1 MRRLLANRFVLAALV
16 ILALGALFEV
26 AGLSHPVS
34 FAEGA
39 PLHPSTR
46 AAVSIALRACPGP
59 GSAGVTRGG
68 IAIATAP
75 ASAGAG
81 QAEVIP
87 LSPGGSTVAARP
99 VRSVTEPGRLAVVG
113 IAKAPVLPKS
123 LASGQTVAGSSV
135 PTVPGRGGVM
145 IQSAGSMSQGL
156 EVEQTGS
163 SGLVTGRCEAP
174 GTDFWFVGPGG
185 RSSAQILLYLMN
197 VDSQPANVEV
207 SALTEGVP
215 LLAGSD
221 IGITIPPHGMVV
233 QSLAELLHGSTVMAL
248 QVSASAGRVVAAV
261 LESKRST
268 EPGAWLPAASGAA
281 TRLVLPALPGSPGTR
296 ELYVGVPGT
305 QDAQVKL
312 TAVTA
317 RGSYQPTGGSGIALP
332 GGSAVGIALPSLAG
346 IPAALVIS
354 SNVPVTAAMLVPGGA
369 AGAPGAFTAGT
380 APVQEQGVVA
390 DNPVGKAGSS
400 ELVLS
405 APRAA
410 AQVRI
415 VVTNSKSVIAGQAG
429 TVVQVAAGR
438 TIVVRLHPPPGTAK
452 TTAYSVVITPLAG
465 SGPVYAGR
473 VLSTDGTVQS
483 ILPVISSPTWLSLP
497 SVRDSLATVLP

>member
-16 ILALGALFEV
+16 VLVLGGLFEV

-34 FAEGA
+34 FADGA
-39 PLHPSTR
+39 QLHPPAR
-46 AAVSIALRACPGP
+46 AAVSTALVACAAP
-59 GSAGVTRGG
+59 GSAGVTSGG
-68 IAIATAP
+68 LAIATAP

-87 LSPGGSTVAARP
+87 LSPGGSTVSAAP
-99 VRSVTEPGRLAVVG
+99 VRIVNQPGRLAVMTVPR
-113 IAKAPVLPKS
+113 APVLPKK
-123 LASGQTVAGSSV
+123 LASGSIAGSPV
-135 PTVPGRGGVM
+135 PTIPGRGGVM
-145 IQSAGSMSQGL
+145 IQSAGSMAQGF
-156 EVEQTGS
+156 EAEQTGAG
-163 SGLVTGRCEAP
+163 GLVTARCQAP

-185 RSSAQILLYLMN
+185 RSSAEIQLYLMN
-197 VDSQPANVEV
+197 VDSQPADVQV

-221 IGITIPPHGMVV
+221 IGITVPPHGIIV
-233 QSLAELLHGSTVMAL
+233 QSLATLMHGSTVMAL
-248 QVSASAGRVVAAV
+248 HVSASAGRIVAA
-261 LESKRST
+261 LRETRHST
-268 EPGAWLPAASGAA
+268 QPGAWLPAVSAPA
-281 TRLVLPALPGSPGTR
+281 TRVVLPSLPGSPGTR

-346 IPAALVIS
+346 IPAALVVS
-354 SNVPVTAAMLVPGGA
+354 ANVPVTAAMLVPGGA
-369 AGAPGAFTAGT
+369 AGAPGAFTAGSS
-380 APVQEQGVVA
+380 PVQEQGVIA
-390 DNPVGKAGSS
+390 DSPAGTAGSS

-405 APRAA
+405 APGAA
-410 AQVRI
+410 ARVRV
-415 VVTNSKSVIAGQAG
+415 VVTSSKSVITGQAG

-438 TIVVRLHPPPGTAK
+438 TIVVHLPRPRRSAGSSAD
-452 TTAYSVVITPLAG
+452 SIVITPLAG

-473 VLSTDGTVQS
+473 VLAAGGAVQS
-483 ILPVISSPTWLSLP
+483 ILPVISSPTWVSLP
-497 SVRDSLATVLP
+497 SVRDSLTTVLP